1 MRFETHSHSHYSN
14 IRLIDSINKPR
25 DMILTASKLG
35 YAGLALTDHEAL
47 CGHVEWL
54 QLEQELKEK
63 NLIAE
68 DFKCALG
75 NEIYLTETREPK
87 QKYWHFLLIAKN
99 TEGHRALRELS
110 SQAWLNGYTERR
122 MERVPTLKT
131 ELEEIARRFPNSL
144 VADSACLGSELDAL
158 VLALDDA
165 EKQNDKELILEKKIE
180 IDKFLRWCISL
191 FHDDFYIEIAPGIS
205 SDQKRFNRRV
215 KPIAKFYGLKIVM
228 GTDAHYLTSKYRE
241 IHKAFLNSKDGEREV
256 DSFYHDAHFMSDE
269 EAYEN
274 LKDVFSKEE
283 FEEMCQN
290 SLEIMNKIGTYEI
303 FHNPIIPETEVHPLP
318 PIVDESLRDY
328 PHLFELRKSEN
339 PQEREWVNSC
349 ISAMEKKGIGDKEH
363 WERLELEADILCHIG
378 HKLGNCLF
386 SYFNTFKDFIDTFWE
401 CGSITGP
408 GRGSSGSFLSNYLL
422 GITQLD
428 PIEYNFPY
436 FRFLNKDRAE
446 LPDIDQDLSPSKR
459 PLVFKKLR
467 EKRGELNVAQVATFG
482 TTSAKAAVATACR
495 GYRSKEYPKGIDS
508 DISLY
513 LSGLIPSERG
523 ITWSLTEC
531 FEGNEE
537 KGRKPIRE
545 FCSQFENYPGL
556 KEIALGIENLIVR
569 RGVHAS
575 GVIFYN
581 NSPFETSALMKSPGG
596 DITTQFDLHME
607 EKLGGTKFDLEIIL
621 TKNFSGDFYEKEN
634 FPDRRNYKFD

>member
-54 QLEQELKEK
+54 LLEQELKEK

-68 DFKCALG
+68 NFKCALG

-110 SQAWLNGYTERR
+110 SQAWLKGYTERR

-131 ELEEIARRFPNSL
+131 ELEEIVKRFPNSL
-144 VADSACLGSELDAL
+144 VADSSCLGSELDAL

-180 IDKFLRWCISL
+180 IDKFIRWCISL

-205 SDQKRFNRRV
+205 SDQKRFNRRI

-228 GTDAHYLTSKYRE
+228 GTDAHYLTSEYRE

-363 WERLELEADILCHIG
+363 WERLELEADILCHIS

-446 LPDIDQDLSPSKR
+446 LPNNIK
-459 PLVFKKLR
+459 
-467 EKRGELNVAQVATFG
+467 
-482 TTSAKAAVATACR
+482 
-495 GYRSKEYPKGIDS
+495 
-508 DISLY
+508 
-513 LSGLIPSERG
+513 
-523 ITWSLTEC
+523 
-531 FEGNEE
+531 
-537 KGRKPIRE
+537 
-545 FCSQFENYPGL
+545 QF
-556 KEIALGIENLIVR
+556 
-569 RGVHAS
+569 
-575 GVIFYN
+575 
-581 NSPFETSALMKSPGG
+581 
-596 DITTQFDLHME
+596 
-607 EKLGGTKFDLEIIL
+607 
-621 TKNFSGDFYEKEN
+621 
-634 FPDRRNYKFD
+634 

>member
-131 ELEEIARRFPNSL
+131 ELEEIVKRFPNSL
-144 VADSACLGSELDAL
+144 IADSACLGSELDAL

-165 EKQNDKELILEKKIE
+165 EKQNNKELILEKKIK

-215 KPIAKFYGLKIVM
+215 KSIAKFYGLKIVM
-228 GTDAHYLTSKYRE
+228 GTDAHYLTSDYRE

-274 LKDVFSKEE
+274 LKDIFSKEE
-283 FEEMCQN
+283 FNEMCAN
-290 SLEIMNKIGTYEI
+290 SLEIMNKIGTYDI
-303 FHNPIIPETEVHPLP
+303 FHNPIIPEVKVYP
-318 PIVDESLRDY
+318 PKKEEDESLARYKTLYKLKNSD
-328 PHLFELRKSEN
+328 N
-339 PQEREWVNSC
+339 PQEREW
-349 ISAMEKKGIGDKEH
+349 ISQCLFSLKEKEIDDSIH
-363 WERLELEADILCHIG
+363 YERLELEASILSYISE
-378 HKLGNCLF
+378 KLGNCLY
-386 SYFNTFKDFIDTFWE
+386 SYFNTFKHYIDLFWE
-401 CGSITGP
+401 CGSIVGP
-408 GRGSSGSFLSNYLL
+408 GRGSAGSFLSNYLL
-422 GITQLD
+422 GITQID
-428 PIEYNFPY
+428 PIKWNLPY

-446 LPDIDQDLSPSKR
+446 LP
-459 PLVFKKLR
+459 
-467 EKRGELNVAQVATFG
+467 
-482 TTSAKAAVATACR
+482 
-495 GYRSKEYPKGIDS
+495 
-508 DISLY
+508 
-513 LSGLIPSERG
+513 
-523 ITWSLTEC
+523 
-531 FEGNEE
+531 
-537 KGRKPIRE
+537 
-545 FCSQFENYPGL
+545 
-556 KEIALGIENLIVR
+556 
-569 RGVHAS
+569 
-575 GVIFYN
+575 
-581 NSPFETSALMKSPGG
+581 
-596 DITTQFDLHME
+596 
-607 EKLGGTKFDLEIIL
+607 
-621 TKNFSGDFYEKEN
+621 
-634 FPDRRNYKFD
+634 